1 MRRYALVF
9 GVNTFIALVLQT
21 LLTII
26 VVDSAGLGLEIF
38 LQFLI
43 YASYFAV
50 IAVIFLIAWLYKL
63 YKRRGPERQNEIPST
78 ETVPEA

>member
-1 MRRYALVF
+1 MKAPNIMCKFVCCF
-9 GVNTFIALVLQT
+9 P
-21 LLTII
+21 
-26 VVDSAGLGLEIF
+26 
-38 LQFLI
+38 QFLI

-63 YKRRGPERQNEIPST
+63 FKRRRPEGQNELPST